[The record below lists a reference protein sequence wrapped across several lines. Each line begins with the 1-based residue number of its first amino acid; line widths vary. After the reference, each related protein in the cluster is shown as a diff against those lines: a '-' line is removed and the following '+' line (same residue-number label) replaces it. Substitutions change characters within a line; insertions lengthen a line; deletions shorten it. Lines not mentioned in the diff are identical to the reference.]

1 LKHQNDKK
9 QNETQGAISMKL
21 IASLGN
27 TARSI
32 GWGSRAIPLVA
43 VLTLGA
49 GSQAQ
54 AAPLNLTL
62 LDTPDIVSS
71 FIDVNYDATSDVFTA
86 SGFALELDDDGS
98 VPAETITNGTFNLE
112 ANIDASGALNGGTF
126 SIGGTVDSL
135 GFNSGTLLTGNL
147 TAFGFP
153 DLGDDPLE
161 FLFSVTGGDAAGLYG
176 SIGGIVLTGGTG
188 FTGDFAF
195 DFSGDGTAVADVA
208 PVPLPAAV
216 WLFGAGLLGLV
227 GVGRNRDRV

>member
-1 LKHQNDKK
+1 MKIKRG
-9 QNETQGAISMKL
+9 EITMKL
-21 IASLGN
+21 FANFGH
-27 TARSI
+27 TTGTV
-32 GWGSRAIPLVA
+32 GWGGRALPLVA

-71 FIDVNYDATSDVFTA
+71 FIDVNYDAAGDTFSA
-86 SGFALELDDDGS
+86 NGFALELDDDGS
-98 VPAETITNGTFNLE
+98 VPAEAIT
-112 ANIDASGALNGGTF
+112 GGTF
-126 SIGGTVDSL
+126 DLTAFIDGSGSLSSGSLTIGGTVASL

-153 DLGDDPLE
+153 DLGGDPLE
-161 FLFSVTGGDAAGLYG
+161 FLFDVTGGDAAGLYG
-176 SIGGIVLTGGTG
+176 AIGGILLTGGTG
-188 FTGDFAF
+188 FTGDFTV
-195 DFSGDGTAVADVA
+195 DFLGDGSAVSNVA